1 MRRKIEKYLSRKQGV
16 DEANIRYLDDGRFDF
31 MGDLAG
37 VLQAV
42 RGKESNQ
49 RGRGRV
55 DKRKKKET
63 NGNNDKNCK
72 DKHDIDNKVTSD
84 QSKNLYDKENISNSS
99 KNVQGKGKSNNGR
112 SFGANLTQ
120 TPSRA
125 NFEKDSV
132 LQPLSISDVG
142 FISPNFMMSVTPKEF
157 RSGYKSSVQKEA
169 FSTDLLSPN
178 ARGNFKKLF
187 SPDLS
192 MGGMTPLSISR
203 DDFVKTPFSG
213 GEPLRLFSP
222 RNSAFKSDLNKT
234 LFPTVPLSG
243 KKRKLDFGD
252 SSSKMQS
259 GDAIFREVA
268 VSPILQNPKAR
279 KTYAKRRNFF
289 QDIESIEGEAS
300 SDDYNLSKESNRSIG
315 IFPLTASMEATPSRR
330 TPTHLPIPTPSVAGS
345 RETRSLSMSSMKKGE
360 PASTFKQQLL
370 PISSSDIFSPKGT
383 KEDFANEISIDYGSS
398 PADLGRSV
406 QTEN

>member
-42 RGKESNQ
+42 RGKEGTQ
-49 RGRGRV
+49 KGRGRV
-55 DKRKKKET
+55 DRRKKKE
-63 NGNNDKNCK
+63 NSNKGKDKNT
-72 DKHDIDNKVTSD
+72 IDNKGKSE
-84 QSKNLYDKENISNSS
+84 QSKNSQDKENKGFNCS
-99 KNVQGKGKSNNGR
+99 KIVQNRGKSNHGR
-112 SFGANLTQ
+112 SFGANLTH
-120 TPSRA
+120 TPSRPT
-125 NFEKDSV
+125 FEKDSA

-142 FISPNFMMSVTPKEF
+142 FISPNFMMSVTPKELK
-157 RSGYKSSVQKEA
+157 SGYRSSIQKGL
-169 FSTDLLSPN
+169 FPTDLLSPSS
-178 ARGNFKKLF
+178 RGNFKKLF

-222 RNSAFKSDLNKT
+222 RNSTFKSDLNKT

-243 KKRKLDFGD
+243 KKRKLEFGH
-252 SSSKMQS
+252 SSSKVHS
-259 GDAIFREVA
+259 GDAKLREVA

-279 KTYAKRRNFF
+279 KTTSKRRNFF
-289 QDIESIEGEAS
+289 HDIEAIERGS
-300 SDDYNLSKESNRSIG
+300 SSNDYNFWRENKRSIG

-330 TPTHLPIPTPSVAGS
+330 TPTHLPIPTPSIAGS
-345 RETRSLSMSSMKKGE
+345 REIRSLSMSSLKEGE

-370 PISSSDIFSPKGT
+370 PITSSAIFSPNGA
-383 KEDFANEISIDYGSS
+383 KEDFANEISIDFGSS
-398 PADLGRSV
+398 PVDIEVSV
-406 QTEN
+406 KTEV